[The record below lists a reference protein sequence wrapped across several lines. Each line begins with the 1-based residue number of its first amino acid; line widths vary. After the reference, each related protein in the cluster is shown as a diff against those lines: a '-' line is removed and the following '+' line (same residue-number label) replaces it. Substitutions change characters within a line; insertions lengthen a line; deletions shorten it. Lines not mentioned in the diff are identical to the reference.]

1 MARGDFDDAFGD
13 EFDDD
18 DFDEEFDEG
27 SADEGSI
34 EAVTYSVSELAGA
47 INGVLEES
55 FDDGVWV
62 WGEITGLSVKGGH
75 TYFTL
80 VEQTSNGKRSQLN
93 VNLWRGEHD
102 KIRPLLRKSGVTL
115 ENGLRVRVF
124 GELDFYAPFGKLSL
138 VMRGIDPRFTL
149 GDIAMQREE
158 LVRRLRESGDFDRN
172 KELEW
177 SPVPLRVGVV
187 TSGSSAAWA
196 DFVHEIERS
205 ELGFVLRLADVTVQ
219 GDSAVG
225 QVSRAIEALGRRS
238 DLDVIAVV
246 RGGGSRAEL
255 ATFDAEAIALAIARS
270 PIPIVTG
277 IGHEIDTSVADEV
290 AHRRFKTP
298 TACAAGLVERVRSFV
313 ESTENTWSE
322 IARVSSD
329 HLVDAASSLTDI
341 THRIAVHTRTA
352 LTRAEERLGHR
363 THRLAT
369 AARGTITARSTLLT
383 AHTDTLRRRA
393 PMIMAEH
400 SRRIDEWET
409 RTRLLDPRQL
419 MKRGWSVTRRADGLV
434 VRSVADV
441 TPDAVLI
448 TQIADGEI
456 TSTVSSSTKS
466 PSPDEGTKS

>member
-1 MARGDFDDAFGD
+1 MSRDDFDDDEFDHD

-18 DFDEEFDEG
+18 LDDGDP
-27 SADEGSI
+27 I

-47 INGVLEES
+47 INDMLEES
-55 FDDGVWV
+55 FDEGVWV

-80 VEQTSNGKRSQLN
+80 VEQTSSGKKSQLN
-93 VNLWRGEHD
+93 VNLWRGEFE

-149 GDIAMQREE
+149 GDIAIQREE
-158 LVRRLRESGDFDRN
+158 LIRRLRESGDFDRN
-172 KELEW
+172 KEVEW

-219 GDSAVG
+219 GDSAVS
-225 QVSRAIEALGRRS
+225 QVSRAIESLGRRS
-238 DLDVIAVV
+238 DLDVVV
-246 RGGGSRAEL
+246 VIRGGGSRAEL
-255 ATFDAEAIALAIARS
+255 ATFDAESIALAIARS
-270 PIPIVTG
+270 PLPVVTG

-313 ESTENTWSE
+313 ESTETAWTE
-322 IARVSSD
+322 IARVSND
-329 HLVDAASSLTDI
+329 HLVEASSSLTDV
-341 THRIAVHTRTA
+341 THRIAVHTRTS

-363 THRLAT
+363 SHRLTT
-369 AARGTITARSTLLT
+369 AARGTVTARASVLA
-383 AHTDTLRRRA
+383 AHVDTVRRRA
-393 PMIMAEH
+393 PLIVAEH
-400 SRRIDEWET
+400 FRRLDELET
-409 RTRLLDPRQL
+409 RTRLLDPREL
-419 MKRGWSVTRRADGLV
+419 MKRGWSVTRRADGAV

-441 TPDAVLI
+441 GEADVLV
-448 TQIADGEI
+448 TQIADGTV
-456 TSTVSSSTKS
+456 TSTVSSIDPS
-466 PSPDEGTKS
+466 PSDAEGTSA

>member
-1 MARGDFDDAFGD
+1 MPRDDFDADFDADFDDDGID
-13 EFDDD
+13 TGEIDDGVD
-18 DFDEEFDEG
+18 P
-27 SADEGSI
+27 I
-34 EAVTYSVSELAGA
+34 ESVTYSVSELAGA
-47 INGVLEES
+47 INDVLEDS

-80 VEQTSNGKRSQLN
+80 VEQTNNGKRSQLN
-93 VNLWRGEHD
+93 VNLWRGEFE

-158 LVRRLRESGDFDRN
+158 LIRRLRENGDYDRN
-172 KELEW
+172 KDVDW

-205 ELGFVLRLADVTVQ
+205 ELGFVLRLADVSVQ
-219 GDSAVG
+219 GDSAVA
-225 QVSRAIEALGRRS
+225 QVSRAVQALGRRS
-238 DLDVIAVV
+238 DLDVIAVI

-255 ATFDAEAIALAIARS
+255 ATFDAEAIALTIARS
-270 PIPIVTG
+270 PIPVVTG

-298 TACAAGLVERVRSFV
+298 TACAAGLVERVRTFIESS
-313 ESTENTWSE
+313 ESTWSS

-329 HLVDAASSLTDI
+329 HLVDATTSLVDV

-352 LTRAEERLGHR
+352 LTRADERLGHR
-363 THRLAT
+363 SQRLT
-369 AARGTITARSTLLT
+369 MSARGTISARSSVLT
-383 AHTDTLRRRA
+383 AHSETVRRRA
-393 PMIMAEH
+393 PMIVAEH
-400 SRRIDEWET
+400 FRRIDELET
-409 RTRLLDPRQL
+409 RTRLLDPREL
-419 MKRGWSVTRRADGLV
+419 MKRGWSVTRRADGRVL
-434 VRSVADV
+434 RSIEDVA
-441 TPDAVLI
+441 PDDIVS
-448 TQIADGEI
+448 TQISDGTI
-456 TSTVSSSTKS
+456 TSTVSSTN
-466 PSPDEGTKS
+466 PSIDQGRSS

>member
-1 MARGDFDDAFGD
+1 MAIDDLDEMD

-18 DFDEEFDEG
+18 IDDESDDDRTE
-27 SADEGSI
+27 S
-34 EAVTYSVSELAGA
+34 VTYSVSELADA
-47 INGVLEES
+47 INGVLEDS
-55 FDDGVWV
+55 FDDGLWV

-80 VEQTSNGKRSQLN
+80 VEQTASGKKAQLN

-158 LVRRLRESGDFDRN
+158 LIRRLRESGDFDRN
-172 KELEW
+172 KDVEW
-177 SPVPLRVGVV
+177 TPVPLRVGVV

-219 GDSAVG
+219 GDSAVS
-225 QVSRAIEALGRRS
+225 QVSRAIEALSRRA
-238 DLDVIAVV
+238 DIDVIAVI

-255 ATFDAEAIALAIARS
+255 ATFDAEPIALAIARS
-270 PIPIVTG
+270 EIPVVTG

-298 TACAAGLVERVRSFV
+298 TACAAGLVERVRAFV
-313 ESTENTWSE
+313 DASESAWTE
-322 IARVSSD
+322 IARLSTDRLSD
-329 HLVDAASSLTDI
+329 ASGALAEL
-341 THRIAVHTRTA
+341 THRIAGHTRTA
-352 LTRAEERLGHR
+352 IIRAEERLGHR
-363 THRLAT
+363 SHRLAS
-369 AARGTITARSTLLT
+369 AARGTLSVRSSVLA
-383 AHTDTLRRRA
+383 AHTDHLRRRA
-393 PMIMAEH
+393 PMLVVEQT
-400 SRRIDEWET
+400 RRLDEFET
-409 RTRLLDPRQL
+409 RARLLDPREL
-419 MKRGWSVTRRADGLV
+419 MRRGWSVTRHADGRV
-434 VRSVADV
+434 IRSTTELSTGDAIV
-441 TPDAVLI
+441 TQMI
-448 TQIADGEI
+448 DGSI
-456 TSTVSSSTKS
+456 TSTVDMATSS
-466 PSPDEGTKS
+466 PSSPEGRTG

>member
-1 MARGDFDDAFGD
+1 MVRGDVDD

-18 DFDEEFDEG
+18 VDDEFG
-27 SADEGSI
+27 ADEDDGDPI
-34 EAVTYSVSELAGA
+34 DVVTYSVSELAGA
-47 INGVLEES
+47 INDVLEES

-93 VNLWRGEHD
+93 VNLWRGEFE

-115 ENGLRVRVF
+115 ENGLRVRVY

-149 GDIAMQREE
+149 GDIAMQRDE
-158 LVRRLRESGDFDRN
+158 LVRRLRESGDYDRN
-172 KELEW
+172 KEVDW

-205 ELGFVLRLADVTVQ
+205 ELGFVLRLADVSVQ
-219 GDSAVG
+219 GDSAVS
-225 QVSRAIEALGRRS
+225 QVSRAIESFGRRV
-238 DLDVIAVV
+238 DIDAIAVI

-255 ATFDAEAIALAIARS
+255 ATFDAEPIALAIARS
-270 PIPIVTG
+270 PLPVVTG

-298 TACAAGLVERVRSFV
+298 TACAAGLVERVRSFMDA
-313 ESTENTWSE
+313 TENTWSE

-329 HLVDAASSLTDI
+329 HLVDASTSLVDV

-363 THRLAT
+363 SQRLT
-369 AARGTITARSTLLT
+369 TSARGTVVARSSVLA

-393 PMIMAEH
+393 PIVVTEH
-400 SRRIDEWET
+400 FRRLDELET
-409 RTRLLDPRQL
+409 RARLLDPREL
-419 MKRGWSVTRRADGLV
+419 MKRGWSVTRRSDGRV
-434 VRSVADV
+434 VRSLADVVADDTLLV
-441 TPDAVLI
+441 
-448 TQIADGEI
+448 QIADGTI
-456 TSTVSSSTKS
+456 TSTVSSTS
-466 PSPDEGTKS
+466 PSPFIDEGRNT

>member
-1 MARGDFDDAFGD
+1 MARDDFDDSFDVDEIDD

-18 DFDEEFDEG
+18 TDGGDPID
-27 SADEGSI
+27 
-34 EAVTYSVSELAGA
+34 AVTYSVSELAGA
-47 INGVLEES
+47 INDALEDS

-93 VNLWRGEHD
+93 VNLWRGELD

-149 GDIAMQREE
+149 GDIAMQRDE
-158 LVRRLRESGDFDRN
+158 LIRRLRETGDFDRN

-219 GDSAVG
+219 GDTAVAR
-225 QVSRAIEALGRRS
+225 VSRAIEALGRRS
-238 DLDVIAVV
+238 DLDVVAVI

-255 ATFDAEAIALAIARS
+255 ATFDAEEIALAIARS
-270 PIPIVTG
+270 PLPVVTG

-290 AHRRFKTP
+290 AHRRYKTP
-298 TACAAGLVERVRSFV
+298 TACAAGLVERVRAFV
-313 ESTENTWSE
+313 ESTETTWSE

-329 HLVDAASSLTDI
+329 HLVDAASSLTDV

-363 THRLAT
+363 SHRLVT
-369 AARGTITARSTLLT
+369 AARGTITARSSVLA
-383 AHTDTLRRRA
+383 AHTETVRRRA
-393 PMIMAEH
+393 PMVVAENL
-400 SRRIDEWET
+400 RRLDELET
-409 RTRLLDPRQL
+409 RTRLLDPREL
-419 MKRGWSVTRRADGLV
+419 MKRGWSVTRRSDGRVLRSIADSTIGDVLV
-434 VRSVADV
+434 
-441 TPDAVLI
+441 
-448 TQIADGEI
+448 TQISDGTI
-456 TSTVSSSTKS
+456 TSTVSSTTPS
-466 PSPDEGTKS
+466 PSIDEGRNE

>member
-1 MARGDFDDAFGD
+1 VPRHDFDEDLDDGD

-18 DFDEEFDEG
+18 VVDGHDDPI
-27 SADEGSI
+27 D
-34 EAVTYSVSELAGA
+34 AVTYSVSELAGV
-47 INGVLEES
+47 INDVLEES

-80 VEQTSNGKRSQLN
+80 VEQTNNGKKSQLN
-93 VNLWRGEHD
+93 VNLWRGEFE

-149 GDIAMQREE
+149 GDIAMQRDE
-158 LVRRLRESGDFDRN
+158 LIRRLRESGDFDRN

-219 GDSAVG
+219 GDNAVS
-225 QVSRAIEALGRRS
+225 QVSRAIESLGRRS
-238 DLDVIAVV
+238 DIDVIAVV

-255 ATFDAEAIALAIARS
+255 ATFDAEQIALAIARS
-270 PIPIVTG
+270 PLPVVTG

-298 TACAAGLVERVRSFV
+298 TACAAGLVERVRSFM
-313 ESTENTWSE
+313 ESTETAWSE

-329 HLVDAASSLTDI
+329 HLVDASTSLTDV

-363 THRLAT
+363 SHRLTT
-369 AARGTITARSTLLT
+369 AARGTITARSSVLA
-383 AHTDTLRRRA
+383 AHVDTVRRRS
-393 PMIMAEH
+393 PMIVAEQF
-400 SRRIDEWET
+400 RRLDELET
-409 RTRLLDPRQL
+409 RTRLLDPREL
-419 MKRGWSVTRRADGLV
+419 MKRGWSVTRRADGRV
-434 VRSVADV
+434 VRSVTDLSTSDV
-441 TPDAVLI
+441 VV
-448 TQIADGEI
+448 TQIFDGTV
-456 TSTVSSSTKS
+456 TSTVSSIKPS
-466 PSPDEGTKS
+466 PSDAEGTSA

>member
-1 MARGDFDDAFGD
+1 MSFDDLDAEFEDTEFEDDEFGD
-13 EFDDD
+13 ETDATSDV
-18 DFDEEFDEG
+18 E
-27 SADEGSI
+27 
-34 EAVTYSVSELAGA
+34 TYSVSELADT
-47 INGVLEES
+47 INGVLEDS
-55 FDDGVWV
+55 FSEGLWV

-80 VEQTSNGKRSQLN
+80 VEQTKSGKKAQLN
-93 VNLWRGEHD
+93 VNLWRGEFE

-158 LVRRLRESGDFDRN
+158 LIRRLRESGDYDRN

-196 DFVHEIERS
+196 DFTHEIERS

-219 GDSAVG
+219 GDSAVS

-238 DLDVIAVV
+238 DLDVIAVI

-255 ATFDAEAIALAIARS
+255 ATFDAEAIALAIARC
-270 PIPIVTG
+270 PLPVVTG

-290 AHRRFKTP
+290 AHRRYKTP
-298 TACAAGLVERVRSFV
+298 TACAAALVERVGAFIETSETV
-313 ESTENTWSE
+313 WSE
-322 IARVSSD
+322 IARLSGE
-329 HLVDAASSLTDI
+329 HLVESANALSEL
-341 THRIAVHTRTA
+341 THRIAGHTRTA
-352 LTRAEERLGHR
+352 VTRAEERLGHR

-369 AARGTITARSTLLT
+369 AARGIVNSRSSVLV
-383 AHTDTLRRRA
+383 AHADTLRRRA
-393 PMIMAEH
+393 PMVIAEQT
-400 SRRIDEWET
+400 RRVDERET
-409 RTRLLDPRQL
+409 RVRLLDPREL
-419 MKRGWSVTRRADGLV
+419 MRRGWSVTRRADGSV
-434 VRSVADV
+434 VRSIRDIASDD
-441 TPDAVLI
+441 TLS
-448 TQIADGEI
+448 TQIADGTI
-456 TSTVSSSTKS
+456 TSTVVSAN
-466 PSPDEGTKS
+466 EGRS